1 MKKTALLIACAGL
14 IIGGIG
20 LAAPQSADAGIRVT
34 FGSGHYGHGHYG
46 HGHYGRS
53 HYGHYGYGG
62 GYGYRGGFYSNS
74 FYGRPSYGGFYG
86 GGHYDY
92 PHYDYHPTT
101 IVPHGNHYHVIPGHY
116 DFHYGHHH

>member
-14 IIGGIG
+14 VIGGIG
-20 LAAPQSADAGIRVT
+20 LAAPNSADAGIRFS

-46 HGHYGRS
+46 HGHYGHG
-53 HYGHYGYGG
+53 HYGGYGGYGG
-62 GYGYRGGFYSNS
+62 GYYNNSFYSRPSYNS
-74 FYGRPSYGGFYG
+74 FYGGGYYG
-86 GGHYDY
+86 GGHYNY

-101 IVPHGNHYHVIPGHY
+101 VVPHGNHYHVIPGHY